1 MRLSPYRR
9 IRFET
14 GVTGFFYFVHILE
27 MLPHVTEQCTYND
40 LPLFGCKIDETTH
53 VTELC

>member
-27 MLPHVTEQCTYND
+27 MLPHVI
-40 LPLFGCKIDETTH
+40 PLFGCKIDETTH